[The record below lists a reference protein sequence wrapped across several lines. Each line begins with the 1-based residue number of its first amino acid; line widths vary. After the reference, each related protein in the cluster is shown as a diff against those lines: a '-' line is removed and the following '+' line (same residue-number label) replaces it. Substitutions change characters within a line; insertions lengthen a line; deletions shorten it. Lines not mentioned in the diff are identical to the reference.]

1 MNKIMHV
8 VAAAGISIVLGCV
21 SMPDPVNTAYLAEIK
36 SDESARI
43 QELEKAILAKKGERD
58 AAEKAYSVA
67 LAEETVARETA
78 DYLEEKS
85 EVLRAVE
92 KLHSLRNDEAAL
104 GRNRQSADALRKT
117 RADHDGY
124 VKYAAAASASLKAA
138 LEVTE
143 AEMSVAVWEMNY
155 EKSKVARGYQDRRP
169 EEYEQKK
176 SGLARYFQ
184 GKSKID
190 PGEYEKYLVKQRD
203 IVNEK
208 QKKHRKALEE
218 QKSLERFRDL
228 KHTVE

>member
-8 VAAAGISIVLGCV
+8 VAAAGISILLGCV
-21 SMPDPVNTAYLAEIK
+21 SMPDPINTAYLAEIK

-58 AAEKAYSVA
+58 AAEKAQSIA
-67 LAEETVARETA
+67 LAEEAVARETA

-85 EVLRAVE
+85 EVLRAAE

-138 LEVTE
+138 LDVTE

-184 GKSKID
+184 GKGKID
-190 PGEYEKYLVKQRD
+190 PGEYEKYLIKQRD

-218 QKSLERFRDL
+218 LKSLERFRDQ